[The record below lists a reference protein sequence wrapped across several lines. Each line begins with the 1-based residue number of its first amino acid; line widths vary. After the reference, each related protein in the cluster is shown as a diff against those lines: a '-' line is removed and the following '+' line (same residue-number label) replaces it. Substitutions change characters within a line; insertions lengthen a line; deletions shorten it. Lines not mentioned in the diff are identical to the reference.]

1 MKPDSGAPAKP
12 DMVTPLCDGTE
23 ALKLRLY
30 HRSAGNEER
39 ASIVRV
45 ENGLPSIGIDGQ
57 CNYYISGGW
66 FENRN
71 SRVLGWRK
79 GKIDKTLEATL
90 SETFQPSQL
99 SSLAGCESS
108 DGMFDVAPMIIASPT
123 SRASCIVPGQAF
135 KAAWAV
141 IESRAT
147 ALWEAAKPMAMDGPI
162 WLLGATTSD
171 TLPAYDWPLSEPLSM
186 FLIPDTGPGAGTLDL
201 MSGVAHR
208 VADPKAASQLR
219 ELRERFLTD
228 AEREPVNYID
238 SVKVTDGQIP
248 ARVYMRDA
256 LPFEDEHGLWPE
268 WAR

>member
-1 MKPDSGAPAKP
+1 MPDSGAPSKP
-12 DMVTPLCDGTE
+12 DAAPLCDGTE
-23 ALKLRLY
+23 TLRLRLY

-57 CNYYISGGW
+57 CNYYMSGGW
-66 FENRN
+66 VENRN

-79 GKIDKTLEATL
+79 GKIDKRLEATL
-90 SETFQPSQL
+90 SETFQLSRL
-99 SSLAGCESS
+99 SSLADCESS
-108 DGMFDVAPMIIASPT
+108 EGTFDAAPMVIASST
-123 SRASCIVPGQAF
+123 SHANCIAPGPAF
-135 KAAWAV
+135 KAAWGL
-141 IESRAT
+141 IESRAM
-147 ALWEAAKPMAMDGPI
+147 ALWEAAEPMPMDGPL
-162 WLLGATTSD
+162 WVLGATTSD
-171 TLPAYDWPLSEPLSM
+171 MLPAYDWPLSESLSM

-208 VADPKAASQLR
+208 IADPKAASQLR
-219 ELRERFLTD
+219 ELRDRFLAD

-238 SVKVTDGQIP
+238 AVKVTDGQIP

-268 WAR
+268 WSR